1 MPNAESRRSAL
12 LSISDIPETPSILG
26 MLGPSRSGFLFG
38 KPADGRLKG
47 AIEFI
52 DADMKGS
59 EPVSTESIV
68 KK

>member
-1 MPNAESRRSAL
+1 
-12 LSISDIPETPSILG
+12 

-52 DADMKGS
+52 DANMKGS